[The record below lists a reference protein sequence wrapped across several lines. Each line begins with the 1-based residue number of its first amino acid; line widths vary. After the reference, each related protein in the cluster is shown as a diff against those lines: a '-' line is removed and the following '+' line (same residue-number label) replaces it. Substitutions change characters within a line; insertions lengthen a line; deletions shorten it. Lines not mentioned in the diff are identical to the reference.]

1 MSWFEDDAVR
11 TVRVE
16 ADLGGASRAVA
27 KMGAA
32 LAALSKPAADS
43 AAVLERAFA
52 RSFDVLEAQI
62 LRATRTGEFSFRA
75 MVDAVIA
82 DLSRIAVQ
90 SFITAPL
97 EGFLAGLFDFGG
109 ARAMGGPVAPG
120 RSYLVGERGPE
131 LFTPSGHGTIAA
143 SGGAGPRP
151 SVNVTVQARDAQSF
165 FRSQAQI
172 AAALS
177 RAVARGA
184 RSL

>member
-27 KMGAA
+27 EMGAA

-62 LRATRTGEFSFRA
+62 LRTTRTGEFSFRA

-120 RSYLVGERGPE
+120 RSYLVGIWSANAGRNCSRRPDTER
-131 LFTPSGHGTIAA
+131 S
-143 SGGAGPRP
+143 PRP
-151 SVNVTVQARDAQSF
+151 AGRDRAR
-165 FRSQAQI
+165 RSTSP
-172 AAALS
+172 S
-177 RAVARGA
+177 RRAMRRVSSDRRR
-184 RSL
+184 RSPRR